1 MATEVD
7 PSKPPHNYGEPIQEM
22 SAEARELLLKYAK
35 IPEDEALAHVH
46 KMVRNV

>member
-7 PSKPPHNYGEPIQEM
+7 PSRPHHNYGEPIRELR
-22 SAEARELLLKYAK
+22 AEARELLLDYAK